1 MTAKEMQAGL
11 RGGLFLEG
19 RRYLLLERYVDMY
32 VTGSNSRMM
41 ARRSPYI
48 SRRPDLIQVFSFRAY
63 LMGKRR
69 CTLARDPKAALVNDA
84 RLGGFPATHFA
95 PYSQAADVG
104 KHRRRDPSKQ
114 KALCRKRQRAF
125 CLAEQVGFEP
135 TGLERLTDFESA
147 SL

>member
-1 MTAKEMQAGL
+1 MAGDL
-11 RGGLFLEG
+11 HISRGGQILF
-19 RRYLLLERYVDMY
+19 MY
-32 VTGSNSRMM
+32 
-41 ARRSPYI
+41 
-48 SRRPDLIQVFSFRAY
+48 FSLSFGAY

-69 CTLARDPKAALVNDA
+69 CTLAGDTKAALVNDA
-84 RLGGFPATHFA
+84 RLGGFPVTHFES
-95 PYSQAADVG
+95 YSQAADVVRLPEDIARRSRRGMATGRMRG

>member
-1 MTAKEMQAGL
+1 MNSVEKETAESFYGTGERDHQLML
-11 RGGLFLEG
+11 RYDGEEDVVCLPE
-19 RRYLLLERYVDMY
+19 DI
-32 VTGSNSRMM
+32 
-41 ARRSPYI
+41 ARRS
-48 SRRPDLIQVFSFRAY
+48 RRG
-63 LMGKRR
+63 M
-69 CTLARDPKAALVNDA
+69 
-84 RLGGFPATHFA
+84 ATGRMR
-95 PYSQAADVG
+95 G

>member
-1 MTAKEMQAGL
+1 MNSVEKETAENFYGTGERDHQLMLRYDGISGYGVPAGGY
-11 RGGLFLEG
+11 RPPEQKGHGDGG
-19 RRYLLLERYVDMY
+19 MW
-32 VTGSNSRMM
+32 
-41 ARRSPYI
+41 
-48 SRRPDLIQVFSFRAY
+48 
-63 LMGKRR
+63 
-69 CTLARDPKAALVNDA
+69 
-84 RLGGFPATHFA
+84 
-95 PYSQAADVG
+95 G